1 MPKGMNESLY
11 SYTLLLH
18 TFWDAISSNGGGFAL
33 LLFLL
38 IDVKKLVFYSCIIIV
53 CCSLFAILKLEAC
66 LFSSKV
72 RLYMVNIY

>member
-33 LLFLL
+33 LLLFLL
-38 IDVKKLVFYSCIIIV
+38 IDVKKKEVSFIVALLLFVVRYS
-53 CCSLFAILKLEAC
+53 
-66 LFSSKV
+66 
-72 RLYMVNIY
+72 LY